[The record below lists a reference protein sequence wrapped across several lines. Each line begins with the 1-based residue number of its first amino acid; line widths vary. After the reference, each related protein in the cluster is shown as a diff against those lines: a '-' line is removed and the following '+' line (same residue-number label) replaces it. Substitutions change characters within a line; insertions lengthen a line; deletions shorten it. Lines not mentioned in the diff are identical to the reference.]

1 MRFRQHQDDARRAT
15 RRLLVLFVLIVLL
28 TVMCTNGALAL
39 IWLLQTGGLFGYPR
53 WFFET
58 NTLVAL
64 GFILGGSWIETL
76 RLRDGGAHVAALVG
90 GRELLA
96 PGTLAERRLR
106 NIVDEVAIASGLK
119 SPRVFVLDREDAIN
133 AFAAGWEQQDS
144 VVAVTR
150 GALERLTRDELQGVV
165 AHEFGHILNG
175 DTRLNM
181 RLIGYVFGLQMIFNF
196 GRGLMQATDARGR
209 RTFAVLFGLALVV
222 AGFIGWMG
230 GRLLKAAVSRQR
242 EFLADAHAVQF
253 TRLPDGIGGAL
264 RKIAHQ
270 LKGGQAQMHHANTEV
285 VSHLLLSGGPLA
297 VRQWLATHPPLEAR
311 LQRIFGRS
319 VAPVP
324 APVIDEPEAEGSAG
338 FIPVPFAAQAS
349 PGSIPWPMDS
359 PAVPAAPAGAGSGDA
374 EAHAMAAAEHLLQA
388 LRVYTPPAMLR
399 VAILAFLVPS
409 RDLPEHAVW
418 SGCAA
423 GVSGA
428 DDMLGA
434 VGRLPPRRRQPWLE
448 QLLVQAAGLPAP
460 ERRLLREQALQIVRA
475 DGRLAL
481 HELLAALLIHH
492 DMSPWHERLAVESRH
507 LHLSALGSEVAV
519 VTVALATLLPR
530 DLAPAWSHSVLAGLG
545 LPVPVPLPDAA
556 HPAQVRRAIER
567 LGKLAMTQTPALAK
581 QWVSSQPVQ
590 PVGLPMAEAL
600 RVICLLVDTPMPPR
614 LAGMFDALDS
624 LVGAPEAA
632 GVAQVP
638 ASFAPTSV
646 L

>member
-15 RRLLVLFVLIVLL
+15 RRLLVLFVLTVLL
-28 TVMCTNGALAL
+28 TVACTNGALAL
-39 IWLLQTGGLFGYPR
+39 IWRLQTGGLFGYPR

-76 RLRDGGAHVAALVG
+76 RLRHGGAHVAAMVG
-90 GRELLA
+90 GREVVT
-96 PGTLAERRLR
+96 PHTLEERRLR
-106 NIVDEVAIASGLK
+106 NVVDEVAIASGLK

-196 GRGLMQATDARGR
+196 GRGLMQATDAQGR
-209 RTFAVLFGLALVV
+209 RSFAVLLGVALVV
-222 AGFIGWMG
+222 AGFIGWMA

-270 LKGGQAQMHHANTEV
+270 LQGGQAQMRNANTEV
-285 VSHLLLSGGPLA
+285 VSHLLLSGGSLA
-297 VRQWLATHPPLEAR
+297 VRQWLATHPPLRER
-311 LQRIFGRS
+311 LQRIYGRA

-324 APVIDEPEAEGSAG
+324 APVIDVPEVPGAAG
-338 FIPVPFAAQAS
+338 FSAMPFEPQDDTGTEPTTA
-349 PGSIPWPMDS
+349 G
-359 PAVPAAPAGAGSGDA
+359 PAAGTAYVEEGRVA
-374 EAHAMAAAEHLLQA
+374 ELEAMAAADRSLQG
-388 LRVYTPPAMLR
+388 LRDFTPPALLR
-399 VAILAFLVPS
+399 VAILAFLVPAPD
-409 RDLPEHAVW
+409 RADQPEMAVW
-418 SGCAA
+418 TTCAA

-428 DDMLGA
+428 DGVRVA

-448 QLLVQAAGLPAP
+448 QLLLLATGLPAP

-492 DMSPWHERLAVESRH
+492 HMSPRHERLAVEPRH
-507 LHLSALGSEVAV
+507 LPLAALGNEVAV
-519 VTVALATLLPR
+519 VTVALATLLPGHAAQQWLR
-530 DLAPAWSHSVLAGLG
+530 EVLADLG
-545 LPVPVPLPDAA
+545 LPVPAQVPDVAS
-556 HPAQVRRAIER
+556 PAVVRRAIER
-567 LGKLAMTQTPALAK
+567 LGSLAMTQTPALAK
-581 QWVSSQPVQ
+581 QWVACQPVQ
-590 PVGLPMAEAL
+590 PMGQSMAEAL
-600 RVICLLVDTPMPPR
+600 RTLCLLVDTPMPPQ
-614 LAGMFDALDS
+614 LAGMFDALDGD
-624 LVGAPEAA
+624 GATAA
-632 GVAQVP
+632 FG
-638 ASFAPTSV
+638 TRR

>member
-1 MRFRQHQDDARRAT
+1 VRFRQHQDDARWAT
-15 RRLLVLFVLIVLL
+15 RRLLVLFVLTVLL
-28 TVMCTNGALAL
+28 TVGCTNGALAL
-39 IWLLQTGGLFGYPR
+39 IWRLQTGGLFAYPR

-196 GRGLMQATDARGR
+196 GRGLMQATDDRGR
-209 RTFAVLFGLALVV
+209 RTFAVLAGVALVA
-222 AGFIGWMG
+222 AGFIGWMA

-253 TRLPDGIGGAL
+253 TRLPEGIGGAL
-264 RKIAHQ
+264 RKISSQ
-270 LKGGQAQMHHANTEV
+270 MRDGKAQMHHANAEV
-285 VSHLLLSGGPLA
+285 LSHLLLSGGSLA
-297 VRQWLATHPPLEAR
+297 VRRWLATHPPLEAR
-311 LQRIFGRS
+311 LQRIYGRS
-319 VAPVP
+319 MAPLA
-324 APVIDEPEAEGSAG
+324 APVIAVPEASDVTGFNAMAFVPQEFDGTASAPSV
-338 FIPVPFAAQAS
+338 PV
-349 PGSIPWPMDS
+349 GR
-359 PAVPAAPAGAGSGDA
+359 AAPAAASDDA
-374 EAHAMAAAEHLLQA
+374 DADARAVAERT
-388 LRVYTPPAMLR
+388 LRGLREFTPPALLR
-399 VAILAFLVPS
+399 VAILAFLVPA
-409 RDLPEHAVW
+409 RELPEHDVW
-418 SGCAA
+418 GGFAA

-428 DDMLGA
+428 DAVLGSI
-434 VGRLPPRRRQPWLE
+434 GRLSVRRRQPWLE
-448 QLLVQAAGLPAP
+448 HLLVQAGGLPAP

-492 DMSPWHERLAVESRH
+492 DMSPRHGRLAVEPRH
-507 LHLSALGSEVAV
+507 LLLSALGSEVAI
-519 VTVALATLLPR
+519 VTTALGTLLPP
-530 DLAPAWSHSVLAGLG
+530 DLAPEWSRGVLAGLG
-545 LPVPVPLPDAA
+545 LGQPGQAPDMANAA
-556 HPAQVRRAIER
+556 HVRRAIER
-567 LGKLAMTQTPALAK
+567 LGRLAMTQTPALAK
-581 QWVSSQPVQ
+581 QWVACQPVQ
-590 PVGLPMAEAL
+590 PMVPAMAEAL
-600 RVICLLVDTPMPPR
+600 RALCLLVDTPMPPQ
-614 LAGMFDALDS
+614 LAGMFDVLGGDGDGDPA
-624 LVGAPEAA
+624 AA
-632 GVAQVP
+632 GARR
-638 ASFAPTSV
+638 SG
-646 L
+646 